1 MIKTLQNTLKQDKE
15 RFTVPR
21 SVQDIIPIRRI
32 WPDGVFQFG
41 SKYSKTLRFSDINYA
56 IASKEDKT
64 AMFLSY
70 SELLNALDTGSTTKI
85 TINNKRLDRRNFE
98 QEILIPPK
106 GDDLDGGR
114 KEYNAMLLDK
124 VTDSSNSV
132 VQERY
137 ITLSVHKKNV
147 EEARAFFDRT
157 VHDASSRLNHM
168 DSHCEELDAADRLHI
183 LHDFYRVGEESEF
196 RFDLRENMKNG
207 RSFKDAICPDSMEF
221 KKDHFIMGGKYG
233 RVLFLKEYASYIKDS
248 MINELTSLNRS
259 LMLSIDIIPVPTD
272 EAVREMQNRL
282 LGVETNVTNWQ
293 RRQNANN
300 NFSAVVPYDLEQQR
314 KEALADIE
322 ETNKLLQETA
332 QTAKTSLN
340 RLNLLSKQILSRKKV
355 ISLLNQELDEIEK
368 DILNIQGQLRTLKR
382 ELGDKQTNYGKS
394 MRGLYKRHS
403 SQDKLLFILSAESFS
418 QSMRRMRYLREYADW
433 QKRQANDIVEKQA
446 EISRKQAEME
456 KTRAEK
462 RTLLGTRQEESK
474 KLESEE
480 ASQKEEVQL
489 LNKRQKDLKAD
500 LQKKRRQAEALNRQI
515 EKQIAEE
522 IARAEAEAK
531 AARERAER
539 ERRAREQAAA
549 KGKPVPESKKEPIR
563 EERVADTKG
572 GYAMTKAEKQLSD
585 NFANNRGRLPYPV
598 AGRHTIVATFGEQQ
612 HQELKYVR
620 TSNSGIDIQTSPGAD
635 ARAVFN
641 GEVTRVFV
649 VPGYNNS
656 VIVRHGNYLTVY
668 SNLSQVYV
676 KAGDRVSTRQAI
688 GRIYSDPED
697 GNSTILHFQLWK
709 EKTKLNPQPW
719 LE

>member
-1 MIKTLQNTLKQDKE
+1 MRHVWIVLLALSLS
-15 RFTVPR
+15 TV
-21 SVQDIIPIRRI
+21 V
-32 WPDGVFQFG
+32 
-41 SKYSKTLRFSDINYA
+41 
-56 IASKEDKT
+56 
-64 AMFLSY
+64 
-70 SELLNALDTGSTTKI
+70 
-85 TINNKRLDRRNFE
+85 
-98 QEILIPPK
+98 
-106 GDDLDGGR
+106 
-114 KEYNAMLLDK
+114 
-124 VTDSSNSV
+124 
-132 VQERY
+132 
-137 ITLSVHKKNV
+137 
-147 EEARAFFDRT
+147 
-157 VHDASSRLNHM
+157 
-168 DSHCEELDAADRLHI
+168 
-183 LHDFYRVGEESEF
+183 
-196 RFDLRENMKNG
+196 
-207 RSFKDAICPDSMEF
+207 
-221 KKDHFIMGGKYG
+221 YG
-233 RVLFLKEYASYIKDS
+233 QKSA
-248 MINELTSLNRS
+248 
-259 LMLSIDIIPVPTD
+259 
-272 EAVREMQNRL
+272 AVRQ
-282 LGVETNVTNWQ
+282 
-293 RRQNANN
+293 
-300 NFSAVVPYDLEQQR
+300 LEQQR

-462 RTLLGTRQEESK
+462 RALLGTRQEESK

-531 AARERAER
+531 ARERAER

>member
-1 MIKTLQNTLKQDKE
+1 MRHVWIVLLALSLS
-15 RFTVPR
+15 TV
-21 SVQDIIPIRRI
+21 V
-32 WPDGVFQFG
+32 
-41 SKYSKTLRFSDINYA
+41 
-56 IASKEDKT
+56 
-64 AMFLSY
+64 
-70 SELLNALDTGSTTKI
+70 
-85 TINNKRLDRRNFE
+85 
-98 QEILIPPK
+98 
-106 GDDLDGGR
+106 
-114 KEYNAMLLDK
+114 
-124 VTDSSNSV
+124 
-132 VQERY
+132 
-137 ITLSVHKKNV
+137 
-147 EEARAFFDRT
+147 
-157 VHDASSRLNHM
+157 
-168 DSHCEELDAADRLHI
+168 
-183 LHDFYRVGEESEF
+183 
-196 RFDLRENMKNG
+196 
-207 RSFKDAICPDSMEF
+207 
-221 KKDHFIMGGKYG
+221 YG
-233 RVLFLKEYASYIKDS
+233 QKSA
-248 MINELTSLNRS
+248 
-259 LMLSIDIIPVPTD
+259 
-272 EAVREMQNRL
+272 AVRQ
-282 LGVETNVTNWQ
+282 
-293 RRQNANN
+293 
-300 NFSAVVPYDLEQQR
+300 LEQQR

-382 ELGDKQTNYGKS
+382 ELGDKQTNYGNS
-394 MRGLYKRHS
+394 RRGLDKRHS
-403 SQDKLLFILSAESFS
+403 S

-462 RTLLGTRQEESK
+462 RALLGTRQEESK

>member
-1 MIKTLQNTLKQDKE
+1 M
-15 RFTVPR
+15 
-21 SVQDIIPIRRI
+21 
-32 WPDGVFQFG
+32 
-41 SKYSKTLRFSDINYA
+41 
-56 IASKEDKT
+56 
-64 AMFLSY
+64 
-70 SELLNALDTGSTTKI
+70 
-85 TINNKRLDRRNFE
+85 
-98 QEILIPPK
+98 
-106 GDDLDGGR
+106 
-114 KEYNAMLLDK
+114 
-124 VTDSSNSV
+124 
-132 VQERY
+132 RY
-137 ITLSVHKKNV
+137 VWITLLALSLS
-147 EEARAFFDRT
+147 T
-157 VHDASSRLNHM
+157 VA
-168 DSHCEELDAADRLHI
+168 
-183 LHDFYRVGEESEF
+183 
-196 RFDLRENMKNG
+196 
-207 RSFKDAICPDSMEF
+207 
-221 KKDHFIMGGKYG
+221 YG
-233 RVLFLKEYASYIKDS
+233 QKSA
-248 MINELTSLNRS
+248 
-259 LMLSIDIIPVPTD
+259 
-272 EAVREMQNRL
+272 AVRQ
-282 LGVETNVTNWQ
+282 
-293 RRQNANN
+293 
-300 NFSAVVPYDLEQQR
+300 LERQR

-322 ETNKLLQETA
+322 ATNQLLQETT

-368 DILNIQGQLRTLKR
+368 DIMNIQGQLRALKR
-382 ELGDKQTNYGKS
+382 ELGDKQANYGKS
-394 MRGLYKRHS
+394 MRGIYKRHS

-433 QKRQANDIVEKQA
+433 QKRQANEIVEKQA
-446 EISRKQAEME
+446 EIGRKQAEME
-456 KTRAEK
+456 KTRADK
-462 RTLLGTRQEESK
+462 RALLGTRQEESK

-480 ASQKEEVQL
+480 ASQKAEVQL
-489 LNKRQKDLKAD
+489 LNKKQKDLKAD
-500 LQKKRRQAEALNRQI
+500 LQKKRREAEALNRQI

-531 AARERAER
+531 AARERR
-539 ERRAREQAAA
+539 SREQAAT
-549 KGKPVPESKKEPIR
+549 KGNAAPASKSEPIR

-688 GRIYSDPED
+688 GRIYSDPEE

>member
-1 MIKTLQNTLKQDKE
+1 MRHVWIVLLALSLS
-15 RFTVPR
+15 TV
-21 SVQDIIPIRRI
+21 V
-32 WPDGVFQFG
+32 
-41 SKYSKTLRFSDINYA
+41 
-56 IASKEDKT
+56 
-64 AMFLSY
+64 
-70 SELLNALDTGSTTKI
+70 
-85 TINNKRLDRRNFE
+85 
-98 QEILIPPK
+98 
-106 GDDLDGGR
+106 
-114 KEYNAMLLDK
+114 
-124 VTDSSNSV
+124 
-132 VQERY
+132 
-137 ITLSVHKKNV
+137 
-147 EEARAFFDRT
+147 
-157 VHDASSRLNHM
+157 
-168 DSHCEELDAADRLHI
+168 
-183 LHDFYRVGEESEF
+183 
-196 RFDLRENMKNG
+196 
-207 RSFKDAICPDSMEF
+207 
-221 KKDHFIMGGKYG
+221 YG
-233 RVLFLKEYASYIKDS
+233 QKSA
-248 MINELTSLNRS
+248 
-259 LMLSIDIIPVPTD
+259 
-272 EAVREMQNRL
+272 AVRQ
-282 LGVETNVTNWQ
+282 
-293 RRQNANN
+293 
-300 NFSAVVPYDLEQQR
+300 LEQQR

-462 RTLLGTRQEESK
+462 RALLGTRQEESK

-531 AARERAER
+531 AARE
-539 ERRAREQAAA
+539 QAAA
-549 KGKPVPESKKEPIR
+549 KGKPVPESKNEPIR

>member
-1 MIKTLQNTLKQDKE
+1 MRYVWIVLLALSLS
-15 RFTVPR
+15 TV
-21 SVQDIIPIRRI
+21 V
-32 WPDGVFQFG
+32 
-41 SKYSKTLRFSDINYA
+41 
-56 IASKEDKT
+56 
-64 AMFLSY
+64 
-70 SELLNALDTGSTTKI
+70 
-85 TINNKRLDRRNFE
+85 
-98 QEILIPPK
+98 
-106 GDDLDGGR
+106 
-114 KEYNAMLLDK
+114 
-124 VTDSSNSV
+124 
-132 VQERY
+132 
-137 ITLSVHKKNV
+137 
-147 EEARAFFDRT
+147 
-157 VHDASSRLNHM
+157 
-168 DSHCEELDAADRLHI
+168 
-183 LHDFYRVGEESEF
+183 
-196 RFDLRENMKNG
+196 
-207 RSFKDAICPDSMEF
+207 
-221 KKDHFIMGGKYG
+221 YG
-233 RVLFLKEYASYIKDS
+233 QKSA
-248 MINELTSLNRS
+248 
-259 LMLSIDIIPVPTD
+259 
-272 EAVREMQNRL
+272 AVRQ
-282 LGVETNVTNWQ
+282 
-293 RRQNANN
+293 
-300 NFSAVVPYDLEQQR
+300 LELQR

-462 RTLLGTRQEESK
+462 RALLGTRQEESK

-531 AARERAER
+531 AARE
-539 ERRAREQAAA
+539 QAAA
-549 KGKPVPESKKEPIR
+549 KGKPVPESKNEPIR

>member
-1 MIKTLQNTLKQDKE
+1 MRHVWIVLLALSLS
-15 RFTVPR
+15 TV
-21 SVQDIIPIRRI
+21 V
-32 WPDGVFQFG
+32 
-41 SKYSKTLRFSDINYA
+41 
-56 IASKEDKT
+56 
-64 AMFLSY
+64 
-70 SELLNALDTGSTTKI
+70 
-85 TINNKRLDRRNFE
+85 
-98 QEILIPPK
+98 
-106 GDDLDGGR
+106 
-114 KEYNAMLLDK
+114 
-124 VTDSSNSV
+124 
-132 VQERY
+132 
-137 ITLSVHKKNV
+137 
-147 EEARAFFDRT
+147 
-157 VHDASSRLNHM
+157 
-168 DSHCEELDAADRLHI
+168 
-183 LHDFYRVGEESEF
+183 
-196 RFDLRENMKNG
+196 
-207 RSFKDAICPDSMEF
+207 
-221 KKDHFIMGGKYG
+221 YG
-233 RVLFLKEYASYIKDS
+233 QKSA
-248 MINELTSLNRS
+248 
-259 LMLSIDIIPVPTD
+259 
-272 EAVREMQNRL
+272 AVRQ
-282 LGVETNVTNWQ
+282 
-293 RRQNANN
+293 
-300 NFSAVVPYDLEQQR
+300 LEQQR

-394 MRGLYKRHS
+394 M
-403 SQDKLLFILSAESFS
+403 LSAESFS

-462 RTLLGTRQEESK
+462 RALLGTRQEESK

>member
-1 MIKTLQNTLKQDKE
+1 MRYVWIVLLALSLS
-15 RFTVPR
+15 TV
-21 SVQDIIPIRRI
+21 V
-32 WPDGVFQFG
+32 
-41 SKYSKTLRFSDINYA
+41 
-56 IASKEDKT
+56 
-64 AMFLSY
+64 
-70 SELLNALDTGSTTKI
+70 
-85 TINNKRLDRRNFE
+85 
-98 QEILIPPK
+98 
-106 GDDLDGGR
+106 
-114 KEYNAMLLDK
+114 
-124 VTDSSNSV
+124 
-132 VQERY
+132 
-137 ITLSVHKKNV
+137 
-147 EEARAFFDRT
+147 
-157 VHDASSRLNHM
+157 
-168 DSHCEELDAADRLHI
+168 
-183 LHDFYRVGEESEF
+183 
-196 RFDLRENMKNG
+196 
-207 RSFKDAICPDSMEF
+207 
-221 KKDHFIMGGKYG
+221 YG
-233 RVLFLKEYASYIKDS
+233 QKSA
-248 MINELTSLNRS
+248 
-259 LMLSIDIIPVPTD
+259 
-272 EAVREMQNRL
+272 AVRQ
-282 LGVETNVTNWQ
+282 
-293 RRQNANN
+293 
-300 NFSAVVPYDLEQQR
+300 LEQQR
-314 KEALADIE
+314 EEALADIE

-355 ISLLNQELDEIEK
+355 ISLLNQELDELEK
-368 DILNIQGQLRTLKR
+368 DILNIQGQLRALKR

-394 MRGLYKRHS
+394 MQGLYKHHS

-474 KLESEE
+474 TLESEE
-480 ASQKEEVQL
+480 ASRKEEIQL
-489 LNKRQKDLKAD
+489 LNKKQKDLRAD
-500 LQKKRRQAEALNRQI
+500 LQKKRRQAEVLNRQI

-522 IARAEAEAK
+522 IARAEAEVK
-531 AARERAER
+531 AARERH
-539 ERRAREQAAA
+539 AREQVTEED
-549 KGKPVPESKKEPIR
+549 KTVPESKNEPIR